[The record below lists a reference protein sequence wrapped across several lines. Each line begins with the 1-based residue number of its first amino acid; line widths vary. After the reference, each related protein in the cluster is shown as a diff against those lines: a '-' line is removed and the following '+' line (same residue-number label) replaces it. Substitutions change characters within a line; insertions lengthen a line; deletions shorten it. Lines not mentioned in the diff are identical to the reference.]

1 MCLLVAVKSVSIQDA
16 LGKENEEM
24 ALICTAS
31 GGRPLPSITWFMPE
45 NREYETEEETN
56 ILVAELN
63 MKQYLKIFFL
73 HSRKMT
79 HLS

>member
-1 MCLLVAVKSVSIQDA
+1 MAVKSVSIQDA

-45 NREYETEEETN
+45 NGEYETEEETN
-56 ILVAELN
+56 ILVAEMN
-63 MKQYLKIFFL
+63 MKQYLKMIFFN
-73 HSRKMT
+73 SRKMT